1 MKASPYLI
9 AEGLSVQRGTRQIL
23 DEVSVGIHPGDRIGV
38 VGRNGSGK
46 STLLAA
52 LTGEPTDSGR
62 LAAAAGIEIAMVGQ
76 RDDLPG
82 DTVRQCLV
90 GDRPAHE
97 WASDPSVRAVLGGL
111 VGGLDAPLFSAGL
124 DTNVSG
130 LSGGESRRIALASS
144 LIRPWDLLLLDE
156 PTNHLDLEA
165 VGWLAN
171 HLKSLPSGRRAF
183 VLVTHDRWLLDEV
196 TSTTW
201 EVTDGHVAEY
211 QGGYAAHVLAKA
223 QRDEQART
231 TESKRRNLMRKE
243 LAWLRRGAP
252 ARTSKAKF
260 RVDAAEELIANEPP
274 PRDSLALHRVATT
287 RLGKTVID
295 VEDMTL
301 RPQLNLDSVLEQA
314 TWNLG
319 PGDRIGLLGPNGVG
333 KTTLLR
339 LLLGVDPPPTTGFVR
354 RGKTVAAAVVDQRLS
369 SADSD
374 DRVSP
379 WLKRT
384 AEHAVVTTGKE
395 LTSTQLLEAFGFLG
409 DAAWKRLGDLSGG
422 ERRRLEFLRVLLTG
436 PNLLLL
442 DEPTNDLD
450 IDTLTVIEDLLDD
463 WPGTLVVVS
472 HDRYFLE
479 RTCDDVFVMLGD
491 KKLRHAPG
499 GVTEYLE
506 LRAQAAASSPPPS
519 DIPDNQTRAHGNGS
533 FERPARGSSQERYL
547 RKQLAKLERQLS
559 KLESL
564 QAHLHQELAEAATD
578 PPRLIALSKQ
588 LRENEDNQQQLE
600 DEWLKASE
608 ELDG

>member
-1 MKASPYLI
+1 MKPSPYLV
-9 AEGLSVQRGTRQIL
+9 AEALSVQRGTRKVL

-38 VGRNGSGK
+38 VGSNGSGK
-46 STLLAA
+46 STLLGA
-52 LTGEPTDSGR
+52 LNGEPADAGR
-62 LAAAAGIEIAMVGQ
+62 LAAASGIRIAMVGQ
-76 RDDLPG
+76 SDELPG
-82 DTVRQCLV
+82 STVRECLV

-97 WASDPSVRAVLGGL
+97 WASDASVRGILTGL
-111 VGGLDAPLFSAGL
+111 VGGLDAPIFRDGL
-124 DTNVSG
+124 DTGVDG
-130 LSGGESRRIALASS
+130 LSGGESRRIALVRA
-144 LIRPWDLLLLDE
+144 LIQPWDLLLLDE

-165 VGWLAN
+165 VSWLAA
-171 HLKSLPSGRRAF
+171 HLNSLPSGRRAF

-196 TSTTW
+196 TRSTW
-201 EVTDGHVAEY
+201 EVTNGKIAEY
-211 QGGYAAHVLAKA
+211 QGGYAAHILAKN
-223 QRDEQART
+223 QREEQERAA
-231 TESKRRNLMRKE
+231 ESKRRNLMRKE

-252 ARTSKAKF
+252 ARTTKAKF

-274 PRDSLALHRVATT
+274 PRDSLALHRVATA

-295 VEDMTL
+295 VDDMTL
-301 RPQLNLDSVLEQA
+301 RPQPELDPVLEGT

-339 LLLGVDPPPTTGFVR
+339 LLLGADPPPTTGFVR
-354 RGKTVAAAVVDQRLS
+354 RGKTVSAAVVDQRLS
-369 SADSD
+369 STDSD

-384 AEHAVVTTGKE
+384 AEHALITTGKE
-395 LTSTQLLEAFGFLG
+395 LTSTQLLEAFGFTG

-463 WPGTLVVVS
+463 WPGSLVVVS

-499 GVTEYLE
+499 GVAEYLN
-506 LRAQAAASSPPPS
+506 LRANLKAAATSPSAAAADSPQIS
-519 DIPDNQTRAHGNGS
+519 DQESPTK
-533 FERPARGSSQERYL
+533 PARGSAEEREL
-547 RKQLAKLERQLS
+547 SKRLAKLERQIS
-559 KLESL
+559 KLEKHR
-564 QAHLHQELAEAATD
+564 QDLHQQLAAAATD
-578 PPRLIALSKQ
+578 PPRLVSLSKQ
-588 LRENEDNQQQLE
+588 LKEDEEKQQLLE
-600 DEWLKASE
+600 EEWLMTSE
-608 ELDG
+608 KLDG